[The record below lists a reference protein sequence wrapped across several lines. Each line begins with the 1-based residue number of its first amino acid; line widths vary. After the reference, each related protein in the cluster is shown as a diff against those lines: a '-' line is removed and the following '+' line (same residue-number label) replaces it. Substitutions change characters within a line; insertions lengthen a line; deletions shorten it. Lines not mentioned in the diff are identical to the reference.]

1 MVLKIL
7 IGVAIIAVILV
18 IVIATRPAAFHI
30 ERSTTIGAPA
40 KRVFAQV
47 NDFHAWRAWSPW
59 EGMDPDLKR
68 TYDGPTS
75 GNGAVYSWSGN
86 NKVGAGSMTIQQSE
100 SPSRIVIALAFLRP
114 FKAHNTATF
123 TFVPEDGGTRVTW
136 AMDGRNTFVTK
147 AFHMVMDIDKL
158 VGKDFERGLAAMKT
172 KAEKGAL
179 ASADGN

>member
-1 MVLKIL
+1 
-7 IGVAIIAVILV
+7 
-18 IVIATRPAAFHI
+18 
-30 ERSTTIGAPA
+30 
-40 KRVFAQV
+40 
-47 NDFHAWRAWSPW
+47 
-59 EGMDPDLKR
+59 
-68 TYDGPTS
+68 
-75 GNGAVYSWSGN
+75 
-86 NKVGAGSMTIQQSE
+86 
-100 SPSRIVIALAFLRP
+100 LRP
-114 FKAHNTATF
+114 FKANNTATF